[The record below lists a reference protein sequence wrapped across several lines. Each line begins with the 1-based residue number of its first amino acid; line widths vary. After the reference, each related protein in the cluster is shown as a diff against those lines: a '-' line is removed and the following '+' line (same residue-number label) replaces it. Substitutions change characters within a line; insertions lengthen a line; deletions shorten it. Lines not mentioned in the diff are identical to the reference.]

1 MTKAEKPSIAAK
13 VALAL
18 LEAIRSV
25 DRPSD
30 WIDDEVFSRTMPRR
44 LGLSAVVER
53 QIQLHEEYVRE
64 GRKLTLDELDGF
76 LRLVNKRADAG
87 KVFFEMGSLLADS
100 AGTAHARLLPR
111 RVRLFRAKRSVVR
124 AFSKLF
130 GRRLGGFVSGP
141 FTLEVSASPL
151 VQLDSSGAACQILT
165 GFCQRAL
172 IRGVG
177 NDLQVTKSSCET
189 RGDRCCRWTLA
200 DQEAEA
206 AARTRG
212 SAATRTR
219 GRA

>member
-25 DRPSD
+25 DRPSE
-30 WIDDEVFSRTMPRR
+30 WIDEEVFSRTMPRR
-44 LGLSAVVER
+44 LGLTKVVER

-64 GRKLTLDELDGF
+64 GRRLTLDELAGF
-76 LRLVNKRADAG
+76 LRLVNKRADAD
-87 KVFFEMGSLLADS
+87 KVFFETGTLLADS

-111 RVRLFRAKRSVVR
+111 RVRLFRVKRSVVR
-124 AFSKLF
+124 ALPKLF

-151 VQLDSSGAACQILT
+151 VQLDSSGSACQILT

-177 NDLQVTKSSCET
+177 DDLEITKSSCET
-189 RGDRCCRWTLA
+189 WGHRCCRWTLK
-200 DQEAEA
+200 D
-206 AARTRG
+206 
-212 SAATRTR
+212 
-219 GRA
+219 